1 VNEGYDG
8 FTSDETVLIRTEEP
22 QVLRRLDLY
31 GEIKAERERQDAKW
45 GGAKHDDTH
54 TNFDWIVYLTKHVG
68 KAVSWPFDKSRFRTQ
83 MVRVAALAV
92 AAIEW
97 ADRRKE

>member
-1 VNEGYDG
+1 MNEGYDG

-31 GEIKAERERQDAKW
+31 GEIKAEWERQDAKW
-45 GGAKHDDTH
+45 GGPGHDDAH
-54 TNFDWIVYLTKHVG
+54 SNFDWIVYLTKHVG